1 MYGETRLR
9 PMRFNKNIH
18 YLRGIAAALVLLG
31 HSGHYLKE
39 YLNIDWAAA
48 VFPHTL
54 GLWGVGVFFAISG
67 YLMATLV
74 HKDDWASF
82 LFKRLARIYPLFFLV
97 TAISVLCFPEAYP
110 SPYNIYSAVLAPMP
124 AATYPLRVE
133 WTLVHE
139 IYFYVLLTIF
149 LLTGKA
155 KIIPY
160 FAAVWIVITL
170 YVSISGMALPRIG
183 RADFFEIFIM
193 PANSAFA
200 VGLLIPLFAQRFTT
214 PLVSIFLFVVLLIVQ
229 HHVPA
234 SFNRVTSGIGSGFL
248 VLAAVQS
255 SFAAPR
261 FIDITLHKL
270 GDWSYAMYLVHVSI
284 FVAILPIL
292 DPSHDFFTWA
302 IASFLAVFFSIIF
315 GEIDIFIVK
324 MSKIV
329 IPLISYRLACL
340 ICSLFLILYFSVS
353 ILNVFNVSFIN
364 GDRM

>member
-1 MYGETRLR
+1 
-9 PMRFNKNIH
+9 
-18 YLRGIAAALVLLG
+18 
-31 HSGHYLKE
+31 
-39 YLNIDWAAA
+39 
-48 VFPHTL
+48 
-54 GLWGVGVFFAISG
+54 
-67 YLMATLV
+67 
-74 HKDDWASF
+74 
-82 LFKRLARIYPLFFLV
+82 
-97 TAISVLCFPEAYP
+97 
-110 SPYNIYSAVLAPMP
+110 MP

-183 RADFFEIFIM
+183 RADFLKYLSCLPTLRSLSDYLSLYSLNGLRLRLFRYFFCCTI
-193 PANSAFA
+193 NSA
-200 VGLLIPLFAQRFTT
+200 TSCT
-214 PLVSIFLFVVLLIVQ
+214 SIVQ
-229 HHVPA
+229 PSHIRHRI
-234 SFNRVTSGIGSGFL
+234 RVL

-292 DPSHDFFTWA
+292 DPSHDF
-302 IASFLAVFFSIIF
+302 LL
-315 GEIDIFIVK
+315 G
-324 MSKIV
+324 
-329 IPLISYRLACL
+329 P
-340 ICSLFLILYFSVS
+340 
-353 ILNVFNVSFIN
+353 
-364 GDRM
+364 